1 MAETVEIGTTVDEAL
16 SGQRGVKRRLVTWAE
31 ESFPIESLLD
41 QLGKNI
47 ARSKVL
53 HDMAL
58 KADELNLF
66 TEAER
71 TALVN
76 AGILK

>member
-16 SGQRGVKRRLVTWAE
+16 QGQRGVKRRFVTWAE

-47 ARSKVL
+47 ARAKVL
-53 HDMAL
+53 NDMIN

-66 TEAER
+66 TETER
-71 TALVN
+71 AALVN
-76 AGILK
+76 AGILS